1 MDLSPIAQSI
11 LVHLNGARTEP
22 SARTGGAVRVALS
35 LDRHSA
41 YQALEA
47 LERDQFVR
55 LRNEIYELT
64 AEGQAAAERIAPHG
78 HAGDEAPATRGEEQ
92 LNDPRLRAIFQELA
106 ALDAN
111 GGVHLR
117 DYFALKYRYPELSAE
132 IDAAMLIQVAQQQR
146 RLELRLDRVEQTV
159 QRIRRDVLL
168 LFSSPV
174 LAAVALL
181 ILLAVRG

>member
-22 SARTGGAVRVALS
+22 SARTGGAIRVALS

-78 HAGDEAPATRGEEQ
+78 QHGHAGEEP
-92 LNDPRLRAIFQELA
+92 LNDPRLRAVFQELA

-117 DYFALKYRYPELSAE
+117 DYFDLKHRYPELSSE